1 MSLLDIIAT
10 AMIGFGLFL
19 IKQLADQV
27 EFNQGADGGHVIKM
41 AIKMNS

>member
-1 MSLLDIIAT
+1 LDPPV
-10 AMIGFGLFL
+10 GFGLFL

-27 EFNQGADGGHVIKM
+27 EFNKIDGGHVVNM